1 MVENE
6 KAEDHQANEVSEPN
20 EAVEDKYSC
29 GLLRHRPDYL
39 QKFKSINYFVVIAFF
54 TLLFK
59 DGTGIYMVTL
69 NETIKKAFHLTN
81 ARVLIIGSISNIGPS
96 LILFIHPFTNHFP
109 KKTLWICVG
118 LIISSIGLT
127 IFSFVGI
134 YPDYFHKQRLA
145 YTTMTVGYFIFGCGS
160 SLSTYLILTY
170 IENNVEEERAP
181 KYIGISLAGMVLGSA
196 LGGYLGTT
204 FAEERSQ
211 SSDEGNRSLWFL
223 GFLIPAIMLL
233 VMVPFHAFFPTR
245 FSPEH
250 EYNPE
255 LHIMA
260 TFKKYFNTIK
270 RVFQSRIYV
279 LSLASLLMS
288 TAAMQCFK
296 TNFTQFVLFM
306 YKRELKDL
314 TLVVGAMIILTAVTN
329 VMFGFFLAKI
339 KPKFRYLAIWN
350 IAASIVTLASV
361 FVLHQTGCETPN
373 LISKQLSEAVCD
385 VQCGGNI
392 TNQGGPKERFVD
404 HTTDY
409 HRVAVC
415 SFDNKT
421 MFVDI
426 CHAGCPGTSLTNCS
440 CAKKITGFNEVYN
453 HSCPVNNHCNNL
465 FIFYQINFVTLPILM
480 TTATMGVGRYITL
493 MRSVNKRDTDDAIML
508 VQVAIY
514 LLAFLPW
521 PPLAGLL
528 LDKACRLH
536 GDNEEC
542 QFYDKDAM
550 RENFY
555 FAMMVFIVLVL
566 VCEILL
572 YVFGKEVNLYGKEK
586 PKS

>member
-1 MVENE
+1 
-6 KAEDHQANEVSEPN
+6 
-20 EAVEDKYSC
+20 
-29 GLLRHRPDYL
+29 
-39 QKFKSINYFVVIAFF
+39 
-54 TLLFK
+54 
-59 DGTGIYMVTL
+59 
-69 NETIKKAFHLTN
+69 
-81 ARVLIIGSISNIGPS
+81 
-96 LILFIHPFTNHFP
+96 
-109 KKTLWICVG
+109 
-118 LIISSIGLT
+118 
-127 IFSFVGI
+127 
-134 YPDYFHKQRLA
+134 
-145 YTTMTVGYFIFGCGS
+145 
-160 SLSTYLILTY
+160 
-170 IENNVEEERAP
+170 
-181 KYIGISLAGMVLGSA
+181 MVLGSA
-196 LGGYLGTT
+196 LGAYLGST

-409 HRVAVC
+409 HLVAVC

-453 HSCPVNNHCNNL
+453 HS
-465 FIFYQINFVTLPILM
+465 
-480 TTATMGVGRYITL
+480 
-493 MRSVNKRDTDDAIML
+493 
-508 VQVAIY
+508 
-514 LLAFLPW
+514 
-521 PPLAGLL
+521 
-528 LDKACRLH
+528 
-536 GDNEEC
+536 
-542 QFYDKDAM
+542 
-550 RENFY
+550 
-555 FAMMVFIVLVL
+555 
-566 VCEILL
+566 
-572 YVFGKEVNLYGKEK
+572 
-586 PKS
+586 